1 MNLLPTSPA
10 KNLQTHYRA
19 ITFHISSAQNKEA
32 NILFSKHNNYKK
44 NPSSSKSHLIKNIS
58 KDPAVSVSNI
68 QTGLMNYLLF
78 PDSREKALVRLFLDQ
93 ISAAVVQIQ
102 MLAL

>member
-32 NILFSKHNNYKK
+32 NILFSKNNNYKK
-44 NPSSSKSHLIKNIS
+44 KSLIQQVPS
-58 KDPAVSVSNI
+58 
-68 QTGLMNYLLF
+68 Y
-78 PDSREKALVRLFLDQ
+78 
-93 ISAAVVQIQ
+93 
-102 MLAL
+102 